1 MSLTVIKSGKLKT
14 DTEITAD
21 LCIIGSS
28 NQITA
33 LNDFSTVKHLVIKSN
48 CVIESMELP
57 AHLETLSLGPGVV
70 LQSTVVIPDSV
81 LTLSVTDLSNWRYLN
96 VPNDLGGLKEVC
108 LRKSD
113 ALELCHKLLSE
124 VTESNNE
131 NTELLEK
138 ISRVNQTLR
147 FVSR

>member
-21 LCIIGSS
+21 MCIIGSS

-33 LNDFSTVKHLVIKSN
+33 LNDFSAVKHLVIKSN

-124 VTESNNE
+124 VTESNSE